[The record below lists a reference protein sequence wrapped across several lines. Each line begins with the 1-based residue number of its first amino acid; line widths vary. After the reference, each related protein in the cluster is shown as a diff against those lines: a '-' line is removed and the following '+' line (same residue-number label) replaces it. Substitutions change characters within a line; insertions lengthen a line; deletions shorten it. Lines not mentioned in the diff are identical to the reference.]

1 MRFGS
6 ACVLGDLVPR
16 MCWSV
21 RAREREREKERERER
36 NKKNRRTQGETEVS
50 RAREKTLH
58 EVVGAAA
65 AEEAA
70 LAASSVGQLLV
81 LSEAVATSLPR
92 A

>member
-21 RAREREREKERERER
+21 RARERERERER

>member
-1 MRFGS
+1 M
-6 ACVLGDLVPR
+6 
-16 MCWSV
+16 
-21 RAREREREKERERER
+21 
-36 NKKNRRTQGETEVS
+36 S